1 MQLQVVANASHSPS
15 FTPLV
20 IPKHSTM
27 RLDLVLDVATR
38 FSGARLRCMQVVL
51 LNYSWVK
58 EVSITDDGE
67 SLTIL
72 HSPKSHGTTAQD
84 KDVVIG

>member
-1 MQLQVVANASHSPS
+1 MVANASHSPS
-15 FTPLV
+15 STPLV
-20 IPKHSTM
+20 IPKNSMM
-27 RLDLVLDVATR
+27 RLGRVLDVATR
-38 FSGARLRCMQVVL
+38 FSVARLRCIHFVP

-67 SLTIL
+67 SLNSAFSIL
-72 HSPKSHGTTAQD
+72 DGRVMVKTAQN

>member
-1 MQLQVVANASHSPS
+1 MVANASHSPS
-15 FTPLV
+15 STPLV

-27 RLDLVLDVATR
+27 RLGRVLDVATR
-38 FSGARLRCMQVVL
+38 FSGARHRCIQFVP

-67 SLTIL
+67 NLNPAFSV
-72 HSPKSHGTTAQD
+72 SDPSVMVTTSQE
-84 KDVVIG
+84 KGVVIG